1 MKTHRNLTP
10 TLSLAALTFA
20 VSLPIH
26 AQEQPRPPNEPAIE
40 RPTDIPPPLDDLST
54 SDRSTPPRTR
64 TDVPPVTSDPANP
77 SAPQESTTPLT
88 PPEEQASSTLASQPQ
103 PASSAT
109 SATIGSEQIQVAS
122 ADAKDRGLRR
132 YAGLE
137 VRTDGGERLGTLKDF
152 VIDAASGKIAYAIVS
167 SSGVLGAGD
176 SSHAVPVDAMQ
187 RSTAI
192 DGFVIHIDPAR
203 WNDVPALS
211 EDDFNAGRVSIS
223 TEQQR
228 RLHELFETE
237 PAATELAATSSD
249 AMQLQRASEI
259 RGKAIQ
265 SGQQDVG
272 DIEEIVI
279 DLERGTAAALVE
291 AANEFTA
298 ADSDYLV
305 PLQRLNLASED
316 RVVTTTLSPTD
327 FEQAQSSRQSL
338 ASVDR
343 QSPAQPPIDNEQL
356 SPTGRSKEEPA
367 PELDVGLAAS
377 ARTVR
382 KALDQDAALSSANV
396 QVLPESG
403 KLVLRGSV
411 RDQDTKMSIERAARD
426 AAADVTIENQIT
438 ITSRER

>member
-1 MKTHRNLTP
+1 MKTHRLIVTP
-10 TLSLAALTFA
+10 TLALAALTFA
-20 VSLPIH
+20 VSLPAH

-40 RPTDIPPPLDDLST
+40 RPSDISPPLNDLST
-54 SDRSTPPRTR
+54 SDRAPTPRTR

-77 SAPQESTTPLT
+77 SAPQESSTPIT
-88 PPEEQASSTLASQPQ
+88 PPEEQSLATRAPE
-103 PASSAT
+103 PPHT
-109 SATIGSEQIQVAS
+109 SATATASSEAVQVAS
-122 ADAKDRGLRR
+122 PDAKDRGLRR

-152 VIDAASGKIAYAIVS
+152 VIDAASGKIAYAVVS
-167 SSGVLGAGD
+167 SGGVLGAGD
-176 SSHAVPVDAMQ
+176 TLRAVPANAVQ

-203 WNDVPALS
+203 WTDVPALS
-211 EDDFNAGRVSIS
+211 EDDFDSGRVSIS
-223 TEQQR
+223 TDQQR

-237 PAATELAATSSD
+237 PAAIELAATSSD
-249 AMQLQRASEI
+249 SMQLQRASEI

-265 SGQQDVG
+265 SGQQNVG

-279 DLERGTAAALVE
+279 DLDRGTAAALV
-291 AANEFTA
+291 APTNEFTA
-298 ADSDYLV
+298 ADADYLV
-305 PLQRLNLASED
+305 PIQRLNLASD
-316 RVVTTTLSPTD
+316 DGVATTTLSETD
-327 FEQAQSSRQSL
+327 FEQAPSSRQNL
-338 ASVDR
+338 ASAAR
-343 QSPAQPPIDNEQL
+343 QSPVRSPIDNEQL
-356 SPTGRSKEEPA
+356 SPTGRSNKEQA
-367 PELDVGLAAS
+367 PELDVGLAES

-426 AAADVTIENQIT
+426 AAVEATIENQIT
-438 ITSRER
+438 INSRER